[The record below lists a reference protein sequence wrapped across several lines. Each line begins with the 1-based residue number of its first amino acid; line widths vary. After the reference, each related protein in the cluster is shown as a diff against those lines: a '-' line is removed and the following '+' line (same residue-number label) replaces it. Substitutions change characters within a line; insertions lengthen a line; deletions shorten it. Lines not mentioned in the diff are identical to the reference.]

1 MPDCTHG
8 DVRPC
13 AGCRILAAGYDAARP
28 GAVPAWRT
36 RVLMEAHAAAARRE
50 ALESAAQWADEW
62 LRRDQKAI
70 ASSHCGRYI
79 RARAAEE
86 GSDG

>member
-13 AGCRILAAGYDAARP
+13 AGCRILAAGYDAARQ

-36 RVLMEAHAAAARRE
+36 RVLMEAHAAAAIEPWRE
-50 ALESAAQWADEW
+50 YVSGIAGSGAQMERGVVGPTETD
-62 LRRDQKAI
+62 
-70 ASSHCGRYI
+70 
-79 RARAAEE
+79 
-86 GSDG
+86 